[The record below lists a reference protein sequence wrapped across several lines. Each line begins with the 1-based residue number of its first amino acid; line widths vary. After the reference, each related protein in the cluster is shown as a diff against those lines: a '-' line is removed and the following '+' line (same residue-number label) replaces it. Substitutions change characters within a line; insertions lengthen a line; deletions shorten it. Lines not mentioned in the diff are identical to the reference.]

1 MQIRIHKSVAEDM
14 AVLVDWK
21 LLEPLWLRSTFAPV
35 DRSKLIN
42 AYSELWFDKKS
53 SPWGFTLGE
62 IFFRL
67 NKLGEREILF
77 INGRNRTNLLIKHQN
92 LIPICLEGV
101 IPDDAD
107 IQRAIV
113 KPLKEGDVVDITDL
127 PIHPMSEIRRLQATL
142 MGQHQT
148 AFRK

>member
-1 MQIRIHKSVAEDM
+1 MQIRIHKREAEDM
-14 AVLVDWK
+14 AALVDWK
-21 LLEPLWLRSTFAPV
+21 QFEPLWLRSTFAPV

-67 NKLGEREILF
+67 NKLGEREIIF
-77 INGRNRTNLLIKHQN
+77 SNGRNRTNLLIKHQN
-92 LIPICLEGV
+92 LIPVCFEGG

-107 IQRAIV
+107 IQAAIV
-113 KPLKEGDVVDITDL
+113 KPLNEGDVLSIPDL
-127 PIHPMSEIRRLQATL
+127 PIYPISELRRLQP
-142 MGQHQT
+142 
-148 AFRK
+148 

>member
-1 MQIRIHKSVAEDM
+1 MQIRIRKRDAEDM

-35 DRSKLIN
+35 DRNKLIN

-67 NKLGEREILF
+67 NKLREWEILF
-77 INGRNRTNLLIKHQN
+77 INGRNRTNLLIKYQS
-92 LIPICLEGV
+92 LIPICLEGG

-107 IQRAIV
+107 IQRAII
-113 KPLKEGDVVDITDL
+113 KQLKDGDVVDITDL
-127 PIHPMSEIRRLQATL
+127 PIYPMSEIRKLQSA
-142 MGQHQT
+142 
-148 AFRK
+148 